1 MNNCWRLT
9 DNRHWDSP
17 GRMSDGRTFTDWRSI
32 SKTNEEIAKR
42 ANIASRSQMF
52 SELLQSS
59 YGFETERG
67 IIEEKNTTGDR
78 WGIEYKPPPP
88 KGYIVAD
95 ARNGTTIIETK
106 RPDGIGLQVETR
118 GWEQQ
123 EYSGRLS
130 QNTQVMPSIC
140 GPLSIRSPS
149 WGLSPDT
156 LILNLRPAQTAGGST
171 TAWIDNSYSNEYRR

>member
-32 SKTNEEIAKR
+32 CKTNEEIAKR
-42 ANIASRSQMF
+42 ANIAPRSQMY

-59 YGFETERG
+59 HGFTTERG
-67 IIEEKNTTGDR
+67 LTEEKVVTGDK
-78 WGIEYKPPPP
+78 WGLEYTPPPP

-95 ARNGTTIIETK
+95 ARNGTTIIETAQ
-106 RPDGIGLQVETR
+106 PDGIGLQVETR
-118 GWEQQ
+118 GWVHQD
-123 EYSGRLS
+123 STGRLS
-130 QNTQVMPSIC
+130 QNPHVVPSVC
-140 GPLSIRSPS
+140 GPLSVRSPS

-156 LILNLRPAQTAGGST
+156 LILNMRPAQTAGGST
-171 TAWIDNSYSNEYRR
+171 TAWIENSYSNEFRR